1 MPQNA
6 LFIHEK
12 RDFMLNPNI
21 IGNNTS
27 NISTERI
34 RKTVRNEN
42 GIKILE
48 INIEY
53 PQLSDNDKKNEFTA
67 EFNGFYQKIA
77 ENYSKYCEKKI
88 LNNLRKPNV
97 NNFDF
102 KAYGEIMKFYI
113 PYIDEKYISVICDIT
128 HFDGYFKKRIRTSQT
143 WSCEKSIILPCEYFL
158 SKASKSV
165 KEVRRDVGNI
175 ILEHLK
181 NGTTEKC
188 EFSFTAKSVGKYAFK
203 VNVNNYFLSEKGL
216 GFWFECGTLAPE
228 SEGFPTF
235 FINFGKEK

>member
-1 MPQNA
+1 MPQKS
-6 LFIHEK
+6 LLIHEK
-12 RDFMLNPNI
+12 RYFMLSQNI

-27 NISTERI
+27 NISPQRI
-34 RKTVRNEN
+34 RKTVSNEN

-53 PQLSDNDKKNEFTA
+53 PLLSDINVKKEFTA
-67 EFNGFYQKIA
+67 EFNEFYQKIA
-77 ENYSKYCEKKI
+77 ENYSKYCEKKV
-88 LNNLRKPNV
+88 LNNLRKSKISNS
-97 NNFDF
+97 DF

-113 PYIDEKYISVICDIT
+113 PYIDKNYISVICDIT
-128 HFDGYFKKRIRTSQT
+128 HFDGYFQKRIRTSQT
-143 WSCEKSIILPCEYFL
+143 WSCEKNIILPCEFFL

-165 KEVRRDVGNI
+165 KEVQQEVGNI

-181 NGTTEKC
+181 NNTTEKS
-188 EFSFTAKSVGKYAFK
+188 EFSFTSKSVGKYAFK
-203 VNVNNYFLSEKGL
+203 ANVNNYFLSPKGL

-235 FINFGKEK
+235 FINY

>member
-1 MPQNA
+1 MFNQ
-6 LFIHEK
+6 
-12 RDFMLNPNI
+12 NI

-27 NISTERI
+27 NISTQRI
-34 RKTVRNEN
+34 RKTVCNEN

-53 PQLSDNDKKNEFTA
+53 PQLSDINSKKEFAA
-67 EFNGFYQKIA
+67 EFNGFYQRIA

-88 LNNLRKPNV
+88 LNNLRKSNV
-97 NNFDF
+97 NNSDF

-113 PYIDEKYISVICDIT
+113 PYSDEKYISVICDIT

-143 WSCEKSIILPCEYFL
+143 WSCEKNIILPCEYFL

-165 KEVRRDVGNI
+165 KEVQRNVGNI
-175 ILEHLK
+175 ILEYLK
-181 NGTTEKC
+181 NTATEKC
-188 EFSFTAKSVGKYAFK
+188 EFSFTSKSVAKYAFK
-203 VNVNNYFLSEKGL
+203 ANVNNYFLSEKGL

-235 FINFGKEK
+235 FINIGKDK